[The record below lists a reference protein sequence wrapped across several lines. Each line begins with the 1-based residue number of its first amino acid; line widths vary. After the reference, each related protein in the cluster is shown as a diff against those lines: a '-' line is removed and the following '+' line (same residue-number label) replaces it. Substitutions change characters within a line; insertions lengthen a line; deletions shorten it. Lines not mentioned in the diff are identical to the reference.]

1 MPPEFGVGY
10 TTKGSVVILP
20 SFLTSD
26 VGRAKLVERAVYLW
40 LAQQGNHQPFTK
52 PLDGRTITVLRGEW
66 FGSLKTLSEAL
77 GVDKKTLMRI
87 IWALTL
93 LGAISVEHIERAQ
106 RWKKGTVNGGEM
118 EPFNGGRKGPQRS
131 GNRTDVRCLGTL
143 VKVHGWLDFAV
154 ARHNGGNFPPQVST
168 TKGSTEA
175 VRAPRLT
182 TAQRRENARATAL
195 VQDGGI

>member
-52 PLDGRTITVLRGEW
+52 PLDGRTITVLRGER

-77 GVDKKTLMRI
+77 GVDKNPQVRHVWVFTPRGDI
-87 IWALTL
+87 
-93 LGAISVEHIERAQ
+93 GGEHVERAT
-106 RWKKGTVNGGEM
+106 G
-118 EPFNGGRKGPQRS
+118 
-131 GNRTDVRCLGTL
+131 
-143 VKVHGWLDFAV
+143 
-154 ARHNGGNFPPQVST
+154 
-168 TKGSTEA
+168 
-175 VRAPRLT
+175 
-182 TAQRRENARATAL
+182 
-195 VQDGGI
+195 